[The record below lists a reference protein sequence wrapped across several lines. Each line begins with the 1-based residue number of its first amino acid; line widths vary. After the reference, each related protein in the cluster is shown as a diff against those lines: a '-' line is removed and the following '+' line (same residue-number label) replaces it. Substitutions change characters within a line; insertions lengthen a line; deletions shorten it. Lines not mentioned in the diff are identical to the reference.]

1 MKFSTEQLLRMLGR
15 EFMIRRRPALVIFL
29 LVNLAG
35 VIVGLTWSK
44 TYVSATTILVEEKN
58 ILDPLMQG
66 TAVRT
71 PVTDR
76 SRIAREVIYGRKVM
90 DQLAAG
96 MGLLNDKQ
104 TDIEK
109 ERVIERLRG
118 STTVNQAGRGLIRI
132 EHSHNDPQQ
141 AFKAT
146 KLLAELFI
154 SGSHEEK
161 LEESKAAYDFID
173 KQVKEYHEKLQAAE
187 EKLKNLRTSNL
198 QAGIGGGES
207 NVVNR
212 INQAMTRIDQA
223 NEQLREAEIKKSS
236 LERQLSGE
244 AESTVVVTRAGR
256 MRTRISELQ
265 AQLATLRQTYQDA
278 HPDVVRV
285 RHQIDDLHEA
295 IKAEEARRQ
304 QGAGGSPE
312 AAGYSPVDEGVIHN
326 PLYQQLRV
334 DLAQTKILIDT
345 LHARIAEA
353 KQQLENERNR
363 GQSVHSGD
371 ATLAEVT
378 RDYQVNNTLYQDL
391 LRRREQALVSMNI
404 NKERQGLGFT
414 IQEKAELPLRPS
426 GLQFKY
432 VVLIGAFLSLAIPI
446 GLLVALVMFDPR
458 IRQSSTITEQ
468 LKAPVLAVV
477 PHLWSPQ
484 EIGHFRNE
492 LRGSVLLVLG
502 TFGLIAIFVVLRI
515 AKVM

>member
-1 MKFSTEQLLRMLGR
+1 MNVSTEQLLKTLGR
-15 EFMIRRRPALVIFL
+15 ELLIRRKAVVVVFL

-35 VIVGLTWSK
+35 VIVGMSWSK
-44 TYVSATTILVEEKN
+44 SYVSSTTIFVEDKN

-66 TAVRT
+66 AAVRT

-76 SRIAREVIYGRKVM
+76 SRIAKEVIFGRKVM
-90 DQLAAG
+90 NQLAEGLGLFPAG
-96 MGLLNDKQ
+96 LS
-104 TDIEK
+104 DIEQ
-109 ERVIERLRG
+109 ERIIERLRG
-118 STTVNQAGRGLIRI
+118 STTITQAGRGLIRI
-132 EHSHNDPQQ
+132 EHRHPDPKQ
-141 AFKAT
+141 AFRAT
-146 KLLAELFI
+146 QLLAELFI

-161 LEESKAAYDFID
+161 LEESKAAYEFID
-173 KQVKEYHEKLQAAE
+173 KQVKEYHDKLQTAE

-198 QAGIGGGES
+198 QAGISGGET
-207 NVVNR
+207 NIVTR
-212 INQAMTRIDQA
+212 INQAMTRIDQG
-223 NEQLREAEIKKSS
+223 NEQLREAEIKKTS

-265 AQLATLRQTYQDA
+265 AQLTTLLQTYQDA

-295 IKAEEARRQ
+295 IKAEETRRQ
-304 QGAGGSPE
+304 QGAGGSGE
-312 AAGYSPVDEGVIHN
+312 SGGYSPVDEGVVHN

-334 DLAQTKILIDT
+334 ELAQTKILIDT
-345 LHARIAEA
+345 LKARIAEA
-353 KQQLENERNR
+353 NSQLQNERTR
-363 GQSVHSGD
+363 GASVHSGD

-414 IQEKAELPLRPS
+414 IQEKAELPLSPS

-432 VVLIGAFLSLAIPI
+432 VVLGGAFLSIAIPA
-446 GLLVALVMFDPR
+446 GLLFALVMFDPR
-458 IRQSSTITEQ
+458 IRQASTISEQ
-468 LKAPVLAVV
+468 LKVPVLAVV

-484 EIGHFRNE
+484 EVVHFRTE
-492 LRGSVLLVLG
+492 LKWSVLLATG
-502 TFGLIAIFVVLRI
+502 TFGLIGLFIVLRM